1 LKTLLLK
8 APENVKGEALLKWL
22 NNQEGIKKE
31 ELNFLKLDEYVKE
44 NPKAGAMD
52 MAKYSDDKKLEINTN
67 VRVEYAKDKSY
78 PVTFIEENSPEEGIK
93 IIRPKNIPFISKD
106 EAYAYGNDEIGYD
119 IFMYGE
125 NITQRTAGDFGR
137 GRKPL
142 NKAEAEIQLQ
152 GILKDEG
159 ILDTGNYNQIEYK
172 QYIDRDLP
180 GGKNYEEITFN
191 LNENVVKDKIDFNK
205 YSSSSFHFKS
215 KQDETQFAH
224 ALIRDRKVRVGNS
237 VEVKN
242 SLHIDEL
249 QSDLHTLGYDIGYKN
264 SIKNK
269 IELEKITEE
278 TKEFNKNIDKLI
290 EKTKKDVA
298 SFKKENPE
306 ILNDSQFYDFENIIK
321 KNIDEIEELPRV
333 QSSEPT
339 RNVAPLTKIERI
351 YNALSEAEY
360 NVFSNKVEKL
370 KAEGKIKNNTTIE
383 EFDKLLNITRNKD
396 GLPIH
401 YKYDV
406 PEEYFDLSKKNNRLL
421 ERKKLIDRKVP
432 DYPYKNNWHEPVL
445 KQLLYKA
452 AKENKDAL
460 SVSTSDVI
468 LTRYSGEGPEY
479 KKMLYDERVPSTMK
493 KLANKYGGIFERKGM
508 LEPSDINPRYDEYLE
523 KRATGKPL
531 SSTGINFLDAIDIG
545 DMDANIIFITPEM
558 REKILKE
565 GVPGFAKG
573 GLVEGKDDV
582 PYTKENPADRVD
594 PFTGQPYSAQM
605 EELGLDV
612 FQER

>member
-1 LKTLLLK
+1 
-8 APENVKGEALLKWL
+8 
-22 NNQEGIKKE
+22 
-31 ELNFLKLDEYVKE
+31 
-44 NPKAGAMD
+44 
-52 MAKYSDDKKLEINTN
+52 
-67 VRVEYAKDKSY
+67 
-78 PVTFIEENSPEEGIK
+78 
-93 IIRPKNIPFISKD
+93 
-106 EAYAYGNDEIGYD
+106 
-119 IFMYGE
+119 MYGE

-264 SIKNK
+264 PIKDK

-333 QSSEPT
+333 QSSKPT

-360 NVFSNKVEKL
+360 NVVTNKIEKL
-370 KAEGKIKNNTTIE
+370 RAEGKITDNTTIE
-383 EFDKLLNITRNKD
+383 EVDKLLNLNRNKGATANIDLKQD
-396 GLPIH
+396 GLSHH

-479 KKMLYDERVPSTMK
+479 KKMLYDKRVPSAMK

-531 SSTGINFLDAIDIG
+531 SSTGKNFLDAIDIG

-594 PFTGQPYSAQM
+594 PFTGQPYSAQV

-612 FQER
+612 FQKR